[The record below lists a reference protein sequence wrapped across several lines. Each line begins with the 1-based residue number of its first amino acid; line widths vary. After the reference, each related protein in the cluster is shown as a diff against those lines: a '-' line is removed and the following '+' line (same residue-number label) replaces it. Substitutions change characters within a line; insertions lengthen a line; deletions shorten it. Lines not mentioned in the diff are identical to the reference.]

1 MDSVWYFVLSLA
13 PLPSVETAPL
23 TLEEFCV
30 ESCVKSC
37 TFTFLPSFCP
47 SSFSG
52 PLVWIY
58 LQFLFFSRDCRCLLV
73 RAR

>member
-23 TLEEFCV
+23 TLEEFCA

-37 TFTFLPSFCP
+37 TSTFLPSFCP
-47 SSFSG
+47 SSSFSG
-52 PLVWIY
+52 PL
-58 LQFLFFSRDCRCLLV
+58 
-73 RAR
+73 